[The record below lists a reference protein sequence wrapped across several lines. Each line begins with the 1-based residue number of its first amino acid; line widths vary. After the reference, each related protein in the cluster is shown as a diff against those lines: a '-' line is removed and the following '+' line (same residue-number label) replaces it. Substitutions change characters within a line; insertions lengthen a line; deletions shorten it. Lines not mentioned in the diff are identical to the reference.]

1 MLTVNKGPRV
11 LIRDATKVFM
21 DKDTNSMRGLCSY
34 SGKHEDLDTVDIYTA
49 GFICKNTSTCN
60 ISHQIPLEEE
70 DGPNAGMST
79 KSLHASMRRME
90 KTLPKVVVID
100 HTFKK
105 NTLALVKKVIQTNR

>member
-1 MLTVNKGPRV
+1 
-11 LIRDATKVFM
+11 
-21 DKDTNSMRGLCSY
+21 MRGLCSY
-34 SGKHEDLDTVDIYTA
+34 SGKHEDLGTVDIYTA

-90 KTLPKVVVID
+90 KTLPKVVVIE

-105 NTLALVKKVIQTNR
+105 TRSTS